1 MDEDQITKLAVSF
14 KTHGSQLVRP
24 PFGFPQNAG
33 CHRRTVRQRTGRSL
47 KSSTPTVEI
56 PSVERRH

>member
-1 MDEDQITKLAVSF
+1 MMDEDQITQSAVSF

-33 CHRRTVRQRTGRSL
+33 RHRGTVRQRTGRSL
-47 KSSTPTVEI
+47 TWSMSTFEI
-56 PSVERRH
+56 PAFE